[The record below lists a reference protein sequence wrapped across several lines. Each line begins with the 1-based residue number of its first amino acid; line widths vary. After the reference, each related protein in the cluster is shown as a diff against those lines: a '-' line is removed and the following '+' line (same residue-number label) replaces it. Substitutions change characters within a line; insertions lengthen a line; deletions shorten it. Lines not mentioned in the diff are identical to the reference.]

1 MMLRRLSV
9 TITAAI
15 IWQLCSS
22 LTLAQTKKPAQPD
35 KFPPSPLEITIP
47 DPLLPRKPSNK
58 QPLSIQEQQD
68 LAVALDN
75 LNQEAAAK
83 MQAGDKVGAF
93 DIWNRELRLRR
104 YLGSLTEV
112 QALSR
117 VGAIAWNE
125 NNRPEIFYIMQRL
138 QKIQTSSLQKQ
149 KKLDKT
155 IPSTTADV
163 ELWRSLA
170 MAYTNLRSPKE
181 AVQAYDQV
189 LAAVRQNND
198 VAAEVETL
206 KTMGELHMSWF
217 DYTKAGDTYQQLLNL
232 AGKSGDRINQLA
244 YLQQLAYIYE
254 QQKQP
259 QQSIKVRNQL
269 IEAYQ
274 SENNLIQIPELK
286 LAIGSDYQSLGK
298 ENPTLLPEA
307 FKNYQEAYTTAWQ
320 QEQYVTAGEAL
331 QKLIALYRSQGQT
344 EEALQT
350 SQILVQTQEKAVNFY
365 GMMKGYDQ
373 IGQIYLERK
382 EPNLALAAFQ
392 KGLELAQQL
401 KHEEAYF
408 TEQIQKLSK

>member
-1 MMLRRLSV
+1 MKLRRLSV

-15 IWQLCSS
+15 IWQFCSS
-22 LTLAQTKKPAQPD
+22 LTLAETKKPAQPD

-47 DPLLPRKPSNK
+47 DPLLPRKPDK
-58 QPLSIQEQQD
+58 QPLTVTEQQD
-68 LAVALDN
+68 LAAALDN
-75 LNQEAAAK
+75 LNTEAAAK

-104 YLGSLTEV
+104 YLGSLAEV

-117 VGAIAWNE
+117 VGAYAWNE

-149 KKLDKT
+149 KKLAKT
-155 IPSTTADV
+155 IPSTTVDL
-163 ELWRSLA
+163 ELWRKLA
-170 MAYTNLRSPKE
+170 IAYTNLRSPSE

-189 LAAVRQNND
+189 LAAVRQKND
-198 VAAEVETL
+198 VAAVVETL

-217 DYTKAGDTYQQLLNL
+217 DYTKAADTYEQLLNF
-232 AGKSGDRINQLA
+232 AAKSGDRINQLA
-244 YLQQLAYIYE
+244 YLQQLVYIYQ

-286 LAIGSDYQSLGK
+286 LALGSDYQSLAK

-307 FKNYQEAYTTAWQ
+307 FKNYQQAYTTAWQ

-350 SQILVQTQEKAVNFY
+350 GQILVQTQEKAVNFY
-365 GMMKGYDQ
+365 GMMKAYDQ

-401 KHEEAYF
+401 KHDEAYF

>member
-1 MMLRRLSV
+1 MLRRLSV

-15 IWQLCSS
+15 IWQFCGS
-22 LTLAQTKKPAQPD
+22 LTLAETKKPAQPD

-47 DPLLPRKPSNK
+47 DPLLPRKPKK
-58 QPLSIQEQQD
+58 QPLSVMEQQD
-68 LAVALDN
+68 LTVAVDN

-83 MQAGDKVGAF
+83 LQAGDKMGAF

-117 VGAIAWNE
+117 VGTIAWNE

-138 QKIQTSSLQKQ
+138 QAIQKQAQKQ
-149 KKLDKT
+149 KTQVKKT
-155 IPSTTADV
+155 PSTSTVDV

-170 MAYTNLRSPKE
+170 IAYTGLRSPSE
-181 AVQAYDQV
+181 AVQAYDEV
-189 LAAVRQNND
+189 LAVVRQNND
-198 VAAEVETL
+198 VAAVVETL

-217 DYTKAGDTYQQLLNL
+217 DYTKAADTYEQLLNL
-232 AGKSGDRINQLA
+232 AAKSGDRTNQLA

-259 QQSIKVRNQL
+259 QQSIKIRNQL

-274 SENNLIQIPELK
+274 SENNLIQIPALK
-286 LAIGSDYQSLGK
+286 LAIGSDYQAIALG
-298 ENPTLLPEA
+298 NPTLLPEA
-307 FKNYQEAYTTAWQ
+307 FKNYQEAYTTAWEQ
-320 QEQYVTAGEAL
+320 QQYVTAGEAL

-350 SQILVQTQEKAVNFY
+350 GQILVQTQEKAVNFY
-365 GMMKGYDQ
+365 GMMKAYDQ

-382 EPNLALAAFQ
+382 EPTLALAAFQ

-401 KHEEAYF
+401 KYDEAYF

>member
-1 MMLRRLSV
+1 MLRRLSV

-22 LTLAQTKKPAQPD
+22 LTLAETKKPAQPD

-47 DPLLPRKPSNK
+47 DPLLPRKPTNK

-104 YLGSLTEV
+104 YLGSLTEA

-149 KKLDKT
+149 KKLGKT

-170 MAYTNLRSPKE
+170 MAYTNLRSPSE

-198 VAAEVETL
+198 VAAVVETL

-217 DYTKAGDTYQQLLNL
+217 DYTKASDTYEQLLNL
-232 AGKSGDRINQLA
+232 AAKSGDRINQLA

-259 QQSIKVRNQL
+259 HQSIKVRNQL

-350 SQILVQTQEKAVNFY
+350 GQILVQTQERAVNFY
-365 GMMKGYDQ
+365 GMMKAYDQ

-382 EPNLALAAFQ
+382 EPTLALAAFQ

-401 KHEEAYF
+401 KHDEAYF

>member
-1 MMLRRLSV
+1 MKIMLRRLSV

-15 IWQLCSS
+15 IWQFCSS
-22 LTLAQTKKPAQPD
+22 LTLAETKKPAQPD

-47 DPLLPRKPSNK
+47 DPLLPRKPNKK
-58 QPLSIQEQQD
+58 QPLSVIEQQD
-68 LAVALDN
+68 LTVALDN
-75 LNQEAAAK
+75 LNQQAAAK
-83 MQAGDKVGAF
+83 LQAGDKMGAF

-112 QALSR
+112 RALSR
-117 VGAIAWNE
+117 VGEYAWNE

-138 QKIQTSSLQKQ
+138 QKIQKQAQKQ
-149 KKLDKT
+149 KT
-155 IPSTTADV
+155 PSTSTVDV

-170 MAYTNLRSPKE
+170 MAYTGLRSPSE
-181 AVQAYDQV
+181 AVQAYNQV

-198 VAAEVETL
+198 VAAVVETL

-217 DYTKAGDTYQQLLNL
+217 DYTKAADTYEELLNL
-232 AGKSGDRINQLA
+232 ATKSGDRINQLA

-254 QQKQP
+254 QEKQP
-259 QQSIKVRNQL
+259 QQSIKIRNQL

-274 SENNLIQIPELK
+274 SENNLIQIPALK
-286 LAIGSDYQSLGK
+286 LALGSDYQAIAK

-307 FKNYQEAYTTAWQ
+307 FKNYQEAHTTAWQ
-320 QEQYVTAGEAL
+320 QQQYVTAGEAL

-350 SQILVQTQEKAVNFY
+350 GQILVQTQKLAVNFY
-365 GMMKGYDQ
+365 GMMKAYDQ

-401 KHEEAYF
+401 KNDEAYF

>member
-1 MMLRRLSV
+1 MLRRLSV

-15 IWQLCSS
+15 IWQFCGS
-22 LTLAQTKKPAQPD
+22 LTLAETKKPAQPD

-47 DPLLPRKPSNK
+47 DPLLPRKPNNK
-58 QPLSIQEQQD
+58 QPLSVIEQQD
-68 LAVALDN
+68 LTVAVDN
-75 LNQEAAAK
+75 LNQQAAAK
-83 MQAGDKVGAF
+83 MQAGDKMGAF

-117 VGAIAWNE
+117 VGEYAWNE

-138 QKIQTSSLQKQ
+138 QKIQKQAQKQ
-149 KKLDKT
+149 KT
-155 IPSTTADV
+155 PSTVDV

-170 MAYTNLRSPKE
+170 MAYTGLRSPSE
-181 AVQAYDQV
+181 AVQAYNQV

-198 VAAEVETL
+198 VAAVVETL

-217 DYTKAGDTYQQLLNL
+217 DYTKAADTYEELLNL
-232 AGKSGDRINQLA
+232 ATKSGDRINQLA

-259 QQSIKVRNQL
+259 QQSIKIRNQL
-269 IEAYQ
+269 IQAYQ
-274 SENNLIQIPELK
+274 SENNLIQIPALK
-286 LAIGSDYQSLGK
+286 LALGSDYQAIAK

-320 QEQYVTAGEAL
+320 QQQYVTAGEAL

-350 SQILVQTQEKAVNFY
+350 GQILVQTQKLAVNFY
-365 GMMKGYDQ
+365 GMMKAYDQ

-401 KHEEAYF
+401 KNDEAYF

>member
-1 MMLRRLSV
+1 MLRRLSV

-15 IWQLCSS
+15 IWQFCSS
-22 LTLAQTKKPAQPD
+22 LTLAETKKPLQPD

-47 DPLLPRKPSNK
+47 DPLLPRKPNK
-58 QPLSIQEQQD
+58 QPLSVIEQQD
-68 LAVALDN
+68 LAAALDN
-75 LNQEAAAK
+75 LNQQAVAK
-83 MQAGDKVGAF
+83 QQAGDKMGAF

-104 YLGSLTEV
+104 YLGSLAEV

-117 VGAIAWNE
+117 VGTIAWNE

-138 QKIQTSSLQKQ
+138 QKIQISSSQKQ
-149 KKLDKT
+149 KKLREKT
-155 IPSTTADV
+155 PSTTVDV

-170 MAYTNLRSPKE
+170 IAYTGLRSPIE
-181 AVQAYDQV
+181 AVAAYDQV

-198 VAAEVETL
+198 VAAVVETL

-217 DYTKAGDTYQQLLNL
+217 DYTKAADTYEQLLNL
-232 AGKSGDRINQLA
+232 AARIGDRINQLA

-259 QQSIKVRNQL
+259 QQSIKIRNQL
-269 IEAYQ
+269 IQAYQ
-274 SENNLIQIPELK
+274 SENNLIQIPQLK
-286 LAIGSDYQSLGK
+286 LAIGSDYQALAK

-350 SQILVQTQEKAVNFY
+350 GQILVQTQERAVNFY
-365 GMMKGYDQ
+365 GMMKAYDQ

-382 EPNLALAAFQ
+382 EPTLALTAFQ

-401 KHEEAYF
+401 KYDEVYF

>member
-15 IWQLCSS
+15 IWQFCSS
-22 LTLAQTKKPAQPD
+22 LTLAETKNPAQAD
-35 KFPPSPLEITIP
+35 KFPPSPLELTIP
-47 DPLLPRKPSNK
+47 DPLLPRKPNK
-58 QPLSIQEQQD
+58 QPLSVQEQQD
-68 LAVALDN
+68 LTVAVDN
-75 LNQEAAAK
+75 LNQQAAAK
-83 MQAGDKVGAF
+83 LQAGDKIGAF

-138 QKIQTSSLQKQ
+138 QKIQTSSSQKQ
-149 KKLDKT
+149 KKLAKT
-155 IPSTTADV
+155 IPSTTVDV

-170 MAYTNLRSPKE
+170 IAYTNLRSPKE
-181 AVQAYDQV
+181 AVAAYDQV

-198 VAAEVETL
+198 VAAVVETL

-217 DYTKAGDTYQQLLNL
+217 DYTKAADTYEQLLNF
-232 AGKSGDRINQLA
+232 AAKNGDRINQLA

-254 QQKQP
+254 QQRQP
-259 QQSIKVRNQL
+259 QQSIKIRNQL
-269 IEAYQ
+269 IESYQ

-286 LAIGSDYQSLGK
+286 LAIGSDYQSLAK

-350 SQILVQTQEKAVNFY
+350 GQILVQTQERAVNFY

-382 EPNLALAAFQ
+382 EPTLALAAFQ

-401 KHEEAYF
+401 KHDEAYF

>member
-1 MMLRRLSV
+1 MQRRLSV

-15 IWQLCSS
+15 IWQFCGS
-22 LTLAQTKKPAQPD
+22 LTLAETKKPAQPD

-47 DPLLPRKPSNK
+47 DPLLPRKPNK
-58 QPLSIQEQQD
+58 QPLSVIEQQD
-68 LAVALDN
+68 LTVAVDN
-75 LNQEAAAK
+75 LNQQAAAK
-83 MQAGDKVGAF
+83 LQAGDKMGAF

-138 QKIQTSSLQKQ
+138 QKIQKQAQKQ
-149 KKLDKT
+149 KTQVKKT
-155 IPSTTADV
+155 SSATVDV

-170 MAYTNLRSPKE
+170 MAYTGLRSPKE
-181 AVQAYDQV
+181 AVQAYDEV

-198 VAAEVETL
+198 VAAVVETL

-217 DYTKAGDTYQQLLNL
+217 DYTKAADTYEQLLNL
-232 AGKSGDRINQLA
+232 AAKSGDRTNQLA

-259 QQSIKVRNQL
+259 QQSIKIRNQL

-274 SENNLIQIPELK
+274 SENNLIQIPALK
-286 LAIGSDYQSLGK
+286 LALGSDYQALALI
-298 ENPTLLPEA
+298 NPTLLPEA
-307 FKNYQEAYTTAWQ
+307 FKNYQQAYTTAWEQ
-320 QEQYVTAGEAL
+320 QQYVTAGEAL

-350 SQILVQTQEKAVNFY
+350 GQILVQTQKLAVNFY
-365 GMMKGYDQ
+365 GMMKAYDQ

-382 EPNLALAAFQ
+382 EPTLALAAFQ

-401 KHEEAYF
+401 KYDEAYF

>member
-1 MMLRRLSV
+1 MQRRLRV

-15 IWQLCSS
+15 IWQFCSS
-22 LTLAQTKKPAQPD
+22 LTLAETKKPAQPD

-47 DPLLPRKPSNK
+47 DPLLPRKPNK
-58 QPLSIQEQQD
+58 QPLSVIEQQD
-68 LAVALDN
+68 LTVAVDN
-75 LNQEAAAK
+75 LNQQAAAK
-83 MQAGDKVGAF
+83 LQAGDKMGAF

-117 VGAIAWNE
+117 VGEYAWNE

-138 QKIQTSSLQKQ
+138 QKIQKQAQKQ
-149 KKLDKT
+149 KTQVKKT
-155 IPSTTADV
+155 PSATVDV

-170 MAYTNLRSPKE
+170 MAYTGLRSPSQ
-181 AVQAYDQV
+181 AVQAYDEV

-198 VAAEVETL
+198 VAAIVETL

-217 DYTKAGDTYQQLLNL
+217 DYTKAADAYEQLLNL
-232 AGKSGDRINQLA
+232 AVKSGDRTNQLA

-259 QQSIKVRNQL
+259 EQSIKIRNQL

-274 SENNLIQIPELK
+274 TENNLIQIPQLK
-286 LAIGSDYQSLGK
+286 LAIGSDYQAIALI
-298 ENPTLLPEA
+298 NPTLLPEA
-307 FKNYQEAYTTAWQ
+307 FKNYQQAYTTAWE

-350 SQILVQTQEKAVNFY
+350 GQILVQTQEKAVNFY
-365 GMMKGYDQ
+365 GMMKAYDQ

-401 KHEEAYF
+401 KYDEAYF

>member
-15 IWQLCSS
+15 IWQFCSS
-22 LTLAQTKKPAQPD
+22 LTLAETKKPAQPD
-35 KFPPSPLEITIP
+35 KFPPSPLEMTIP
-47 DPLLPRKPSNK
+47 DPLLPRKPGK
-58 QPLSIQEQQD
+58 QPLTVIEQQN
-68 LAVALDN
+68 LAAALDN
-75 LNQEAAAK
+75 LNQQAAAK
-83 MQAGDKVGAF
+83 QQAGDKMGAF

-104 YLGSLTEV
+104 YLGSLAEV

-117 VGAIAWNE
+117 VGEVAWNE
-125 NNRPEIFYIMQRL
+125 NNRPEILYIMQRL
-138 QKIQTSSLQKQ
+138 QKIQKQTQKEKTQ
-149 KKLDKT
+149 VKKT
-155 IPSTTADV
+155 PSTSTVDV

-170 MAYTNLRSPKE
+170 MAYTGLRSPSE

-198 VAAEVETL
+198 VAAVVETL

-217 DYTKAGDTYQQLLNL
+217 DYTKAADTYEQLLNL
-232 AGKSGDRINQLA
+232 AAKSGDRINQLA
-244 YLQQLAYIYE
+244 YLQQLAYIYD

-259 QQSIKVRNQL
+259 QQSIKTRNQL

-274 SENNLIQIPELK
+274 SENNLIQIPQLK
-286 LAIGSDYQSLGK
+286 LAIGSDYQAIALA
-298 ENPTLLPEA
+298 NPTLLPEA

-320 QEQYVTAGEAL
+320 QQQYVTAGEAL

-350 SQILVQTQEKAVNFY
+350 GQILVQTQEKAVNFY
-365 GMMKGYDQ
+365 GMMKAYDQ

-392 KGLELAQQL
+392 KGLQLAQQL
-401 KHEEAYF
+401 KHDETYF

>member
-22 LTLAQTKKPAQPD
+22 LTLAETKKPPQPD

-47 DPLLPRKPSNK
+47 DPLLPRKPTNK

-104 YLGSLTEV
+104 YLGSLTEA

-155 IPSTTADV
+155 ISSTTADV

-170 MAYTNLRSPKE
+170 MAYTNLRSPSE

-232 AGKSGDRINQLA
+232 AAKSGDRINQLA

-320 QEQYVTAGEAL
+320 QQQYVTAGEAL

-350 SQILVQTQEKAVNFY
+350 GQILVQTQEKAVNFY
-365 GMMKGYDQ
+365 GMMKAYDQ

-382 EPNLALAAFQ
+382 EPTLALAAFQ

-401 KHEEAYF
+401 KHDEAYF

>member
-1 MMLRRLSV
+1 MKIMLRRLSV

-15 IWQLCSS
+15 IWQFCGS
-22 LTLAQTKKPAQPD
+22 LTLAETKKPAQPD

-47 DPLLPRKPSNK
+47 DPLLPRKPNKK
-58 QPLSIQEQQD
+58 QPLSVIEQQD
-68 LAVALDN
+68 LTVALDN
-75 LNQEAAAK
+75 LNQQAAAK
-83 MQAGDKVGAF
+83 LQAGDKMGAF

-117 VGAIAWNE
+117 VGEYAWNE

-138 QKIQTSSLQKQ
+138 QKIQKQAQKQ
-149 KKLDKT
+149 KT
-155 IPSTTADV
+155 PSTSTVDV

-170 MAYTNLRSPKE
+170 MAYTGLRSPSE
-181 AVQAYDQV
+181 AVQAYNQV

-198 VAAEVETL
+198 VAAVVETL

-217 DYTKAGDTYQQLLNL
+217 DYTKAADTYEELLNL
-232 AGKSGDRINQLA
+232 ATKSGDRINQLA

-259 QQSIKVRNQL
+259 QQSIKIRNQL
-269 IEAYQ
+269 IETYQ
-274 SENNLIQIPELK
+274 SENNLIQIPALK
-286 LAIGSDYQSLGK
+286 LAIGSDYQALAK

-320 QEQYVTAGEAL
+320 QQQYVTAGEAL

-350 SQILVQTQEKAVNFY
+350 GQILVQTQKLAVNFY
-365 GMMKGYDQ
+365 GMMKAYDQ

-401 KHEEAYF
+401 KNDEAYF